1 MSSTTSAA
9 GECKL
14 VVTDTSRHLPT
25 DAITAH
31 PTTTAIHPPHNPY
44 NYVPTEWICV
54 LFVVLFSITTILH
67 IAQATRYRFWWLF
80 PTAVLA
86 GFAEVIGWAGRLWSS
101 QNATLLDPFL
111 MQITTT
117 IIAPTPLVAANFII
131 LGRIIGRLGSQ
142 YSRLSPMWYMIVF
155 CSCDLIALIVQAIGG
170 ASASMAARQ
179 YKSAT
184 TGGHIMLGGI
194 VFQMAAIT
202 IYVACAAEFF
212 WCFYHDRPVR
222 KSSSQNKV
230 SRAMAIDK
238 NTRLMIAG
246 LALCT
251 VTIFIRSVYR
261 TVELTDGWNGRIIS
275 TQVYFNVLDGGMITI
290 AMFTLNFFHPGRLL
304 VPLPSNSGLQT
315 PEKPL
320 RTNSVDT
327 AV

>member
-1 MSSTTSAA
+1 MSSTTSTAA
-9 GECKL
+9 
-14 VVTDTSRHLPT
+14 
-25 DAITAH
+25 AH

-44 NYVPTEWICV
+44 NYVPTEWICI

-80 PTAVLA
+80 PTVALA
-86 GFAEVIGWAGRLWSS
+86 GFAEVLGWSGRLWSS
-101 QNATLLDPFL
+101 QNVTLLDPFL

-131 LGRIIGRLGSQ
+131 LGRIIQRLGSQ

-155 CSCDLIALIVQAIGG
+155 CSCDLIALVVQAIGG

-179 YKSAT
+179 YKNAA

-202 IYVACAAEFF
+202 VYVACAAEFF
-212 WCFYHDRPVR
+212 WCFYHDKPVR
-222 KSSSQNKV
+222 KVESAATSPVYLNEVESSSQNKL
-230 SRAMAIDK
+230 SRAIAIDR
-238 NTRLMIAG
+238 NTRLMIVG

-290 AMFTLNFFHPGRLL
+290 AMYTLNFFHPGRLL
-304 VPLPSNSGLQT
+304 APLPSESGSQT
-315 PEKPL
+315 LEKPL
-320 RTNSVDT
+320 RTNSLDT